1 MALSGDASRQGGHHD
16 SQTSPAWPTPR
27 SAYVHVPFCRHR
39 CGYCNFSVLPGRL
52 DLADAFLDAAES
64 ELRSLVTP
72 KPIDTLFIGGGTPTR
87 LSIAQLH
94 RLFDLVDHWLPLAP
108 GGELSAEA
116 NPEDISPEMVECLRS
131 RGVNRISLGVQSF
144 ASSKLRLL
152 ERGHDLEIAKAAI
165 EMAADK
171 IGNVS
176 IDLIFAAPT
185 ETPEQWQKDVNQAI
199 RLPISHLSSYSLTYE
214 KGTRFWNRQSRGDL
228 APVGEDAELQMYQ
241 DVRSITAD
249 AGMEHYE
256 ISNFAKPGSRCRHN
270 LAYWQGR
277 GWYAFGPGAARFAGG
292 RREVNHRS
300 PTTYMRRLAR
310 GQSPI
315 AESESITAQQWACE
329 RAAFGVRMIEGVDFA
344 NIRLETGID
353 VAQLRRDEIAK
364 CVAQGWLRV
373 AGTHH
378 QLTDDGILMAD
389 SVASELL

>member
-1 MALSGDASRQGGHHD
+1 MALNGDQPHQGPPHDDRQPPG
-16 SQTSPAWPTPR
+16 WPTPR
-27 SAYVHVPFCRHR
+27 SAYIHVPFCRHR

-52 DLADAFLDAAES
+52 DLAGAFLDAIES

-72 KPIDTLFIGGGTPTR
+72 RPIDTLFIGGGTPTR
-87 LSIAQLH
+87 LSIDQLH
-94 RLFDLVDHWLPLAP
+94 RLFDLVDHWLPIAP

-116 NPEDISPEMVECLRS
+116 NPEDITPEMVECLRS

-144 ASSKLRLL
+144 ASPKLRLL
-152 ERGHDLEIAKAAI
+152 ERGHDLAIATAAI
-165 EMAADK
+165 ELAADK

-185 ETPEQWQKDVNQAI
+185 ETPEQWRQDVKQAV

-214 KGTRFWNRQSRGDL
+214 KGTQFWNRQSHGDL
-228 APVGEDAELQMYQ
+228 TPVGEDVELQMYQ
-241 DVRSITAD
+241 DVRRITSD

-300 PTTYMRRLAR
+300 PTTYMRRMAE

-329 RAAFGVRMIEGVDFA
+329 RAAFGVRMIDGIDFA
-344 NIRLETGID
+344 TIRLETGVD
-353 VAQLRRDEIAK
+353 VAQVRSDEIAK

-373 AGTHH
+373 TGTHH